1 MLMTPLSRVD
11 ISPELEKLA
20 VEVAR
25 HIKAEQDLTALSRQ
39 LLKLAV
45 TPRLWRG

>member
-25 HIKAEQDLTALSRQ
+25 HIKAEQDLPPDYPHLFIFYNQS
-39 LLKLAV
+39 V
-45 TPRLWRG
+45 VMI